1 MNYKPIEIID
11 NLNQGRRIRAFLV
24 EDPDD
29 DYIEATDKLWRV
41 YRERFANTQKV
52 VPEHHHW
59 SWKWKLQQELNRDS
73 LFKCFGII
81 ADDEPQGLMLLNY
94 GREYLSRMPGQTNRL
109 LIYLS
114 YIESAPWNIKEYSKK
129 PRYGSIGTTLYTA
142 AIHYSNRLGFDR
154 RVALHSLPGAEG
166 FYTKRC
172 KMRNCGADQ
181 NYQGLVYFESTPE
194 DSLFFLR
201 ETEGNNYAK

>member
-41 YRERFANTQKV
+41 YRERFANAQKV

-94 GREYLSRMPGQTNRL
+94 GREYLSRMPGQTERL

-114 YIESAPWNIKEYSKK
+114 YIESAPWNNKEYCDN
-129 PRYGSIGTTLYTA
+129 PRYAGVGKELHRTA
-142 AIHYSNRLGFDR
+142 VRFSDHLGFGGL
-154 RVALHSLPGAEG
+154 VGLHSLPGVES
-166 FYTKRC
+166 FYENTCQMIPFGR
-172 KMRNCGADQ
+172 DP
-181 NYQGLVYFESTPE
+181 NYENLVYFESQPI
-194 DSLFFLR
+194 S
-201 ETEGNNYAK
+201 K